1 MISTFD
7 NALPRKRHGLFVLG
21 VAALLLGGVTSCR
34 PESEQ
39 TVRAPVAAPPAEVV
53 VAPPKSAPPP
63 PPAPATPALPQE
75 ARALWVNRFEY
86 NSPAKIREIM
96 EKAHRGGFNLIYFQV
111 RGGADAFYRSNI
123 EPCGVL
129 LCGRLGGIPPY
140 DPLEVAVREA
150 HARGLELHAWL
161 NALSG
166 WGSGSPGT
174 CALLTESRPGQPRHI
189 LREHPEWAMAARD
202 GKPMPCP
209 NGDEYVY
216 LSPANPGVRTQ
227 LARVAA
233 DVVRR
238 YPVDG
243 IHLDRIRYPGT
254 RWSYDRASLAEFGK
268 DPDRYPAEWSDYRRE
283 LVNRMVRE
291 THDSIRSVRPAAVL
305 SAATWPIYTDRW
317 KWNSSRG
324 VEYYFQD
331 PPAWARGG
339 YLDVAVP
346 MTYYNIHPTYC
357 GFADWL
363 CLVDDQMQ
371 RIRRDTGRQVYVGI
385 GVDIPPRK
393 GTEQI
398 LRQVRLARER
408 GADGVSFYSYAS
420 LDRLN
425 LWPVLAETVF
435 REPAAVP
442 RLSASGP

>member
-1 MISTFD
+1 M
-7 NALPRKRHGLFVLG
+7 LPHGSAG
-21 VAALLLGGVTSCR
+21 AVAAGAVVLLGLLFGCRAEPEPAVRVPVAVSSTEAAAVR
-34 PESEQ
+34 PE
-39 TVRAPVAAPPAEVV
+39 P
-53 VAPPKSAPPP
+53 APPP
-63 PPAPATPALPQE
+63 PLAPKLPQE

-96 EKAHRGGFNLIYFQV
+96 EKARGAGFNLIYFQV
-111 RGGADAFYRSNI
+111 RGGADAFYRSAI

-129 LCGRLGGIPPY
+129 LCGRLGGVPPY
-140 DPLEVAVREA
+140 DPLEVAVHEA
-150 HARGLELHAWL
+150 HARGLQLHAWM

-166 WGSGSPGT
+166 WGSSSPET
-174 CALLTESRPGQPRHI
+174 CALLTESRSGQPRHI
-189 LREHPEWAMAARD
+189 LRAHPEWAMAARN
-202 GKPMPCP
+202 GRPMPCP
-209 NGDEYVY
+209 NGEEYVY
-216 LSPANPGVRTQ
+216 LSPANAGVRTQ

-254 RWSYDRASLAEFGK
+254 RWSYDRAALAEFGR
-268 DPDRYPAEWSDYRRE
+268 DPDRFPAEWNDYRRS

-291 THDSIRSVRPAAVL
+291 TYDSIHGVRPVPL

-331 PPAWARGG
+331 PPAWASGG
-339 YLDVAVP
+339 YFDVAVP

-363 CLVDDQMQ
+363 CLVDDQL
-371 RIRRDTGRQVYVGI
+371 RRVQQETGRQVYIGI

-408 GADGVSFYSYAS
+408 GADGVSFYSFSS

-442 RLSASGP
+442 RLPE